1 MFFLFFRGFTRS
13 KHQPTNKSTA
23 KASSNKA
30 RALLVCR
37 DQWLGLAVLWGC
49 SVRCVVFVYFA
60 LRRCC
65 CIACKQRPFR
75 ELSRKMPTQPWI
87 QGIAFVTRRVEC
99 ASNQVKPTKNQI
111 GHATPRMRFSF
122 EVFRSFLSACFA
134 VALLPWHVCSAG
146 KSSKL
151 WQSDHETQKEARHF
165 FPSLLGLCALAACW
179 AALQKKKK
187 KHSSPFTHL
196 APFPLLACPSSIST
210 MMLKL
215 LLLLLV
221 FLSLPASLMPSPRS
235 PIFICTN
242 DVAPHISLSAL
253 PTSPEHKQHQVDKRT
268 ESEGGFWNGAGL
280 ETKQSRGEGIGAS

>member
-187 KHSSPFTHL
+187 S
-196 APFPLLACPSSIST
+196 
-210 MMLKL
+210 
-215 LLLLLV
+215 
-221 FLSLPASLMPSPRS
+221 
-235 PIFICTN
+235 
-242 DVAPHISLSAL
+242 
-253 PTSPEHKQHQVDKRT
+253 
-268 ESEGGFWNGAGL
+268 
-280 ETKQSRGEGIGAS
+280 